1 MKFSQHIS
9 SKINKS
15 NSILGLIGRSFSYL
29 DRYSFAK
36 IYTALVR
43 LHLEHGNTIWYPHL
57 RKDIES
63 IEKVQMRATRILS
76 EIKHLNYEERLK
88 TLNLPTLAHRRH
100 RGDMIQTFK
109 IIKGLKD
116 IPVERFFTI
125 VNSNTRG
132 HMCKLVNPRCNTP
145 FRLQH
150 FSQRIINDWN
160 ELSTNVIWAK
170 TVDEFKILLDCHWD
184 REMYLF

>member
-1 MKFSQHIS
+1 
-9 SKINKS
+9 
-15 NSILGLIGRSFSYL
+15 
-29 DRYSFAK
+29 
-36 IYTALVR
+36 
-43 LHLEHGNTIWYPHL
+43 
-57 RKDIES
+57 
-63 IEKVQMRATRILS
+63 MRATRILS

-116 IPVERFFTI
+116 TPVERFFTI

-132 HMCKLVNPRCNTP
+132 HMCKLVKPRCNTP

-150 FSQRIINDWN
+150 LHICPRVLELTIVKNLSPGISFNPLIILKVCIMSPLCLRCTKVGKLRVFN
-160 ELSTNVIWAK
+160 LSS
-170 TVDEFKILLDCHWD
+170 
-184 REMYLF
+184 